1 MSSEKPPFLVLAPAL
16 QTYAWGKKG
25 SQSEACSLKASADPD
40 FVTDENQTYA
50 ELWMGTHK
58 KGPAVIKHPQPLA
71 GTLLS
76 DWLKTNQWALGEV
89 VATEFGGEL
98 PFLFKVLSVN
108 QALSIQAHPDKKRA
122 GELHSRAP
130 DKYPDANHKPEM
142 VIALRE
148 FEGMCGFRPFSEI
161 QSWVVAVPELQQV
174 LGDKVTEAVATLGED
189 ASPEDQVSVLR
200 LAFSS
205 LMSSDPVAARGQ
217 LEALVKRVRA
227 ISSSSLSREEQLVR
241 QLDQLYPG
249 DVGCFCVF
257 FLNVVPLSRGGS
269 LFLPANEPHCYLSG
283 DVVECMACSD
293 NVVRAG
299 LTPKFKDKDTLCD
312 MLTYTSSTPDRFRV
326 APQKDKQS
334 EFSEIYDP
342 PIPEFAVARVSV
354 PAGAGDFSLP
364 PLQGPSILLVV
375 EGEASV
381 SAGETSYGVRRG
393 VVLFVS
399 AQTEMKFSPVDSNQ
413 GILMYRAYCQLQ
425 S

>member
-1 MSSEKPPFLVLAPAL
+1 LHVHTRASEKFSLVHSYTSVNSRCAEENGFHVGLLYSIKRAPSPQRKAMSSEKPPFLVLAPAL

-227 ISSSSLSREEQLVR
+227 ISSS
-241 QLDQLYPG
+241 Y
-249 DVGCFCVF
+249 
-257 FLNVVPLSRGGS
+257 
-269 LFLPANEPHCYLSG
+269 
-283 DVVECMACSD
+283 VVECMACSD